1 MGKPTYLF
9 RDDFRKCA
17 DSNTFSCNLMLYAGL
32 PTNGWDR
39 FIYHSLDEICDPT
52 KAIALWVAK
61 RKSEKI
67 HTIENKINA
76 VGEKEHEGKQK
87 NLIARWRIEAYRC
100 VFFCVASAS
109 LMKARRALT

>member
-1 MGKPTYLF
+1 MGKPTFLF

-32 PTNGWDR
+32 PKNDWDR
-39 FIYHSLDEICDPT
+39 FIYHSLDEIRDPT

-61 RKSEKI
+61 LKSEKI
-67 HTIENKINA
+67 RTIENQINA
-76 VGEKEHEGKQK
+76 IGEKEHRKQR
-87 NLIARWRIEAYRC
+87 NLIARWRIKAYRC